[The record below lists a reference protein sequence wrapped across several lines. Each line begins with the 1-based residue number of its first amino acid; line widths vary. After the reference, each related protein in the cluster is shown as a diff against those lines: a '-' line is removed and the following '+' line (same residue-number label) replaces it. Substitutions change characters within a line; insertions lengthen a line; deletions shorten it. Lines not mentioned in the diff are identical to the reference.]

1 MNVTKSINIPLPSYS
16 VKFLDD
22 DGTVLKTQTAVS
34 YTHLDVYKRQHRCFY
49 KQMDM
54 LEDYLLVDVTCLSLQ
69 HEAVEYKTAVAKV
82 IDLLMNE
89 HPQKGLYLWG
99 KPGAGKSWLAAGMC
113 NYYAKQEKR
122 VAFVNVPKLISDLK
136 LLFHEP
142 DAMEARLRS
151 IRNAEVVV
159 FDDIGGESVTAW
171 SRDDILLP
179 LMDARM
185 EKRRLTIFTLSLIHI

>member
-1 MNVTKSINIPLPSYS
+1 
-16 VKFLDD
+16 
-22 DGTVLKTQTAVS
+22 
-34 YTHLDVYKRQHRCFY
+34 
-49 KQMDM
+49 M

-171 SRDDILLP
+171 SRDDILPSVDGCPYGKTAPDNIYEQLFHGGAEAAP
-179 LMDARM
+179 VCGS
-185 EKRRLTIFTLSLIHI
+185 K